1 MKSGIEIS
9 PDFRLR
15 WLLILM
21 CLLAGCHG
29 GADADSVDDVK
40 KWQGTWKMVSCTY
53 DGEPQTADLEWIVDG
68 DHYTIRLDGQ
78 SHQDP
83 YTFTLDASRKQIDV
97 FHHETP
103 AGTYGGKLKGIYAV
117 SSDSLTVCYDLMGQ
131 AYPQSFDANRG
142 SRQVLY
148 TFQRE

>member
-1 MKSGIEIS
+1 MKIS
-9 PDFRLR
+9 PNFMRLR
-15 WLLILM
+15 WLLLLV
-21 CLLAGCHG
+21 CLLAGCG
-29 GADADSVDDVK
+29 GSSGADSADDAE

-53 DGEPQTADLEWIVDG
+53 DGAPQSADMEWIVDG

-103 AGTYGGKLKGIYAV
+103 PGTYGGKLKGIYEV
-117 SSDSLTVCYDLMGQ
+117 SDDSLTVCYDLTDQG
-131 AYPQSFDANRG
+131 YPQSLDASRG
-142 SRQVLY
+142 SRRVLY
-148 TFQRE
+148 HFQRE

>member
-1 MKSGIEIS
+1 MKLSGKLA
-9 PDFRLR
+9 RLG
-15 WLLILM
+15 LILLTLS
-21 CLLAGCHG
+21 LLAGCRAVAG
-29 GADADSVDDVK
+29 GDSADDTK
-40 KWQGTWKMVSCTY
+40 NWQGTWKLVSTIY
-53 DGEPQTADLEWIVDG
+53 DGQPQTADMEWIVDG